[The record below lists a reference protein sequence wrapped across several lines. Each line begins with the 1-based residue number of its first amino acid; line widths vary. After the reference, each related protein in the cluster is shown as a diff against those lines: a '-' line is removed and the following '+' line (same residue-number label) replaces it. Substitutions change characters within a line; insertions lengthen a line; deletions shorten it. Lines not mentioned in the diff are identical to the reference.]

1 MHSDPVADM
10 LTRIRNGGVARLA
23 GVAMP
28 FSKLKLSIAEILKR
42 EGYIKSFEVSE
53 DKVTGHG
60 SLTLELSY
68 DSARVPVIAG
78 IKRMSS
84 PGLRRYYNCDAIPS
98 IRNGLGIIILTTS
111 RGLLTDREA
120 RKARVGGEALCSVW

>member
-10 LTRIRNGGVARLA
+10 LTRIRNGCVARLA
-23 GVAMP
+23 TVAMP

-53 DKVTGHG
+53 DKTTGHSTLG
-60 SLTLELSY
+60 LELNY
-68 DSARVPVIAG
+68 DSTRVPVIAG

>member
-10 LTRIRNGGVARLA
+10 LTRIRNGCRARLQRVNVPYS
-23 GVAMP
+23 G
-28 FSKLKLSIAEILKR
+28 LKLRVAEILKR
-42 EGYIKSFEVSE
+42 EGYIGEY
-53 DKVTGHG
+53 KVVGAEG
-60 SLTLELSY
+60 VAGRMIDIEMRY
-68 DSARVPVIAG
+68 DEKREAIIAG

-84 PGLRRYYNCDAIPS
+84 PGLRRYFDCDSIPK

-111 RGLLTDREA
+111 KGLMTDRQA

>member
-10 LTRIRNGGVARLA
+10 LTRIRNGCRARLA
-23 GVAMP
+23 RVEMP
-28 FSKLKLSIAEILKR
+28 YSNLKVHIAEILKR
-42 EGYIKSFEVSE
+42 EGYIKSFNASAEKAGEHRTLEV
-53 DKVTGHG
+53 
-60 SLTLELSY
+60 ELSY
-68 DSARVPVIAG
+68 DSKRESVIAG
-78 IKRMSS
+78 IRRMSS
-84 PGLRRYYNCDAIPS
+84 PGLRRYHKCDAIPS